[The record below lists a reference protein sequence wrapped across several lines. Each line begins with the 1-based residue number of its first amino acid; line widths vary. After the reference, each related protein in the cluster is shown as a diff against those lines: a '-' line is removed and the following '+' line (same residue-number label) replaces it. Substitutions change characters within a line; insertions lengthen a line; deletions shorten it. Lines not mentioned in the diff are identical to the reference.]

1 MPEYYCKY
9 CNFHTIIKTQLNTH
23 HKTKKHI
30 NNKKKYEEENK
41 ESLNSPHFSSF
52 SLPNSSFSLQNSSFS
67 LPNSSFFLPNPH
79 LSNDKNSGIKKINSN
94 IKKKDFRCE
103 YCNKSFSRS
112 DNLHRHQER
121 SCKMKKLKKL
131 EDENKMKELEDE
143 NQKAK
148 TIIQQSEQE
157 KDKLCQQIEKL
168 LEKVGTTHITN
179 HTTNTLDN
187 STKINNQNINL
198 NNFGEENLEMLTSKF
213 MKSMI
218 KYPFTAIP
226 KIIKRTHFN
235 DNHPENKNIRML
247 NKKDNKLQIRKN
259 NKWEYVD
266 KKDTLKQL
274 ISNNNE
280 HLDKYYED
288 NNEKLE
294 AIYQDRYIKFQE
306 KFSSEDNS
314 IFKDIGKVTE
324 LLFWNNM

>member
-1 MPEYYCKY
+1 MPEYFCKY
-9 CNFHTIIKTQLNTH
+9 CNFHTIIKTQLTTH

-30 NNKKKYEEENK
+30 NNKKKYEERKNN
-41 ESLNSPHFSSF
+41 SLNSPHFPSFSPHFPSF
-52 SLPNSSFSLQNSSFS
+52 SLPNPSFS
-67 LPNSSFFLPNPH
+67 LPNPSFSLPNP
-79 LSNDKNSGIKKINSN
+79 SFSEDKKIGIKVIQNDKKCKEF
-94 IKKKDFRCE
+94 KCE
-103 YCNKSFSRS
+103 FCSKTFSRV
-112 DNLHRHQER
+112 DNLHRHQEN
-121 SCKMKKLKKL
+121 SCKMKKIKKI
-131 EDENKMKELEDE
+131 EEENKLKELEDE
-143 NQKAK
+143 NLKAK
-148 TIIQQSEQE
+148 SIIQQSEQE
-157 KDKLCQQIEKL
+157 KDKLCQHIEKL

-198 NNFGEENLEMLTSKF
+198 NNFGEENLEMLTNKF
-213 MKSMI
+213 MKNMI

-274 ISNNNE
+274 ISNNND

-288 NNEKLE
+288 NNEKLDE
-294 AIYQDRYIKFQE
+294 IYQERYFKFQE
-306 KFSSEDNS
+306 KFSSEDTS